1 MLLNTV
7 NRVGWGYLN
16 LGQFGSLFSKWSILN
31 YIDTEKVYS
40 FRVNNNFMELV
51 LNHLRETVLQQL
63 QQLQQQLEFSYFEKK
78 TPIFFFSW
86 DFLQPES
93 T

>member
-1 MLLNTV
+1 MID
-7 NRVGWGYLN
+7 RVGWGYSDLA
-16 LGQFGSLFSKWSILN
+16 QFGSLFDKWSFFH
-31 YIDTEKVYS
+31 YIDTEKVDY
-40 FRVNNNFMELV
+40 FGVNNNLMELV
-51 LNHLRETVLQQL
+51 LNHHGEVVLQQL

-78 TPIFFFSW
+78 TPIFFFTL